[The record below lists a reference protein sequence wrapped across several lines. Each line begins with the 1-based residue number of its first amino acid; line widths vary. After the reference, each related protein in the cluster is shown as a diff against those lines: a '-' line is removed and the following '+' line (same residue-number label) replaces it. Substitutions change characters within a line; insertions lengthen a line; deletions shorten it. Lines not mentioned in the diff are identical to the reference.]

1 MENTAF
7 VATNCDLINNPKYQK
22 LDATAM
28 MLYSLYEERVSCS
41 QYNVMN
47 GNQYYKD
54 EQGRIFIIFTNE
66 QAAAILHTS
75 AKTIANRRKQLEDCH
90 LVTLKRNGLKGWRI
104 YVNPVESTP
113 ANIELIMSWKNY
125 SNEANNSVTATESQ
139 HNRTTQNVEYGLEE
153 TGSTNW
159 KKGRISIS
167 HSSISHPEK
176 NMNECM
182 KEHAH
187 VRACDTQTREQS
199 NSELPVQVRAAYLD
213 SFGYIS
219 NNTKKALL
227 AMISQTDAEM
237 VAFAIQCASEHNAV
251 NPIAYLQSI
260 ITSTA
265 NDPAIN
271 NVEQMM
277 AKYAQNKARNNAKFK
292 QRNVAKQ
299 PRQRKQRQYNNYRSQ
314 RANINEELPE
324 WAKHPENIKDKKPT
338 AEQQAKL
345 QEMLEGNR
353 LYGELRKAV
362 QLRRKLYDADIAAI
376 KKNLSQ
382 PNGYGHMAIDAPK
395 LWEQYCQ
402 QQGENVLV

>member
-1 MENTAF
+1 MKNTAF
-7 VATNCDLINNPKYQK
+7 IATNCDLINNPKYQK

-41 QYNVMN
+41 QHTVIN
-47 GNQYYKD
+47 GNQYFKD
-54 EQGRIFIIFTNE
+54 EQGRVFIIFTNE
-66 QAAAILHTS
+66 QAATILHTS

-90 LVTLKRNGLKGWRI
+90 LITLKRNGLKGWRI

-113 ANIELIMSWKNY
+113 TNIELIMSWKNY
-125 SNEANNSVTATESQ
+125 SNDENNVVTANESQ
-139 HNRTTQNVEYGLEE
+139 SNRTTQNVEYGLEE
-153 TGSTNW
+153 TGSTDW

-167 HSSISHPEK
+167 HSSISHPDK

-187 VRACDTQTREQS
+187 VRACDTQTRGQY
-199 NSELPVQVRAAYLD
+199 NSELPAQVRATYLD

-227 AMISQTDAEM
+227 AMIAKTDADM

-260 ITSTA
+260 INSTA
-265 NDPAIN
+265 NDPTIN

-277 AKYAQNKARNNAKFK
+277 AKYAQNKARNNAKFQK
-292 QRNVAKQ
+292 RNVAKQ

-324 WAKHPENIKDKKPT
+324 WAKHPENVKDKKPSAKQL
-338 AEQQAKL
+338 AEFNKVFEGYRLGEDLRDAVKSHKKL
-345 QEMLEGNR
+345 S
-353 LYGELRKAV
+353 
-362 QLRRKLYDADIAAI
+362 DADVLSI

-382 PNGYGHMAIDAPK
+382 PNGRGDLSVDSPK

-402 QQGENVLV
+402 QQGENVLI

>member
-1 MENTAF
+1 MKNTAF
-7 VATNCDLINNPKYQK
+7 IATNCDLINNPKYQK

-41 QYNVMN
+41 QHTVIN
-47 GNQYYKD
+47 GDQYFKD

-66 QAAAILHTS
+66 QAATILHTS

-90 LVTLKRNGLKGWRI
+90 LIALKRNGLKGWRI

-113 ANIELIMSWKNY
+113 TNIELIMSWKNY
-125 SNEANNSVTATESQ
+125 SNDENSVVTANESQ
-139 HNRTTQNVEYGLEE
+139 SNRTTQNVEYGLEE
-153 TGSTNW
+153 TGSTDW

-167 HSSISHPEK
+167 HSSISHPDE

-187 VRACDTQTREQS
+187 AREQS
-199 NSELPVQVRAAYLD
+199 NSKLPAQVRATYLD

-227 AMISQTDAEM
+227 AMVAKTDADM

-260 ITSTA
+260 ITSVA
-265 NDPAIN
+265 NDPTIN

-277 AKYAQNKARNNAKFK
+277 AKYAQNKARNNAKFQK
-292 QRNVAKQ
+292 RNVVKQ

-324 WAKHPENIKDKKPT
+324 WAKHPENIKNKKPT
-338 AEQQAKL
+338 VKQQNKM
-345 QEMLEGNR
+345 QEMLEGFR
-353 LYGELRKAV
+353 LNGELRKAV
-362 QLRRKLYDADIAAI
+362 QSCHKLNDNDVVAI
-376 KKNLSQ
+376 KKNLAQ
-382 PNGYGHMAIDAPK
+382 PNGYGNLCVDAPK

-402 QQGENVLV
+402 QQGENVLI

>member
-1 MENTAF
+1 MKNTAF
-7 VATNCDLINNPKYQK
+7 IATNCDLINNPKYQK

-41 QYNVMN
+41 QHTVIN
-47 GNQYYKD
+47 GNQYFKD

-66 QAAAILHTS
+66 QAATILHTS

-90 LVTLKRNGLKGWRI
+90 LITLKRNGLKGWRI

-113 ANIELIMSWKNY
+113 TNIELIMSWKNY
-125 SNEANNSVTATESQ
+125 SNEENNVVTANESQ
-139 HNRTTQNVEYGLEE
+139 SNRTTQNVEYGLEE
-153 TGSTNW
+153 TGSTDW

-167 HSSISHPEK
+167 HTSISHPNE

-187 VRACDTQTREQS
+187 VRAYDTQTRGQS
-199 NSELPVQVRAAYLD
+199 NSELPAQVRATYLD

-227 AMISQTDAEM
+227 AMITKTDADM

-251 NPIAYLQSI
+251 NSIAYLQSI
-260 ITSTA
+260 INSTA
-265 NDPAIN
+265 NDPTIN

-277 AKYAQNKARNNAKFK
+277 AKYAQNKARNNAKFQK
-292 QRNVAKQ
+292 RNVAKQ

-324 WAKHPENIKDKKPT
+324 WAKHPENVKDKKPS
-338 AEQQAKL
+338 AEQLAEFNKVFEGYRLGQDLRDAVKSHKKL
-345 QEMLEGNR
+345 S
-353 LYGELRKAV
+353 
-362 QLRRKLYDADIAAI
+362 DADVLSI

-382 PNGYGHMAIDAPK
+382 PNGRGNLCVDAPK
-395 LWEQYCQ
+395 LWGQYCQ
-402 QQGENVLV
+402 QQGENVLI

>member
-1 MENTAF
+1 MKNTAF
-7 VATNCDLINNPKYQK
+7 IATNCDLINNPKYQK

-41 QYNVMN
+41 QHTVIN
-47 GNQYYKD
+47 GNQYFKD

-66 QAAAILHTS
+66 QAATILHTS

-90 LVTLKRNGLKGWRI
+90 LITLKRNGLKGWRI

-113 ANIELIMSWKNY
+113 TNIELIMSWKNY
-125 SNEANNSVTATESQ
+125 SNEENNVVTANESQ
-139 HNRTTQNVEYGLEE
+139 SNRTTQNVEYGLEE
-153 TGSTNW
+153 TGSTDW

-167 HSSISHPEK
+167 HTSISHPDE

-187 VRACDTQTREQS
+187 VRAYDTQTRGQS
-199 NSELPVQVRAAYLD
+199 NSELPAQVRATYLD

-227 AMISQTDAEM
+227 AMITKTDADM

-251 NPIAYLQSI
+251 NSIAYLQSI
-260 ITSTA
+260 INSTA
-265 NDPAIN
+265 NDPTIN

-277 AKYAQNKARNNAKFK
+277 AKYAQNKARNNAKFQK
-292 QRNVAKQ
+292 RNVAKQ

-324 WAKHPENIKDKKPT
+324 WAKHPENVKDKKPS
-338 AEQQAKL
+338 AEQLAEFNKVFEGYRLGQDLRDAVKSHKKL
-345 QEMLEGNR
+345 S
-353 LYGELRKAV
+353 
-362 QLRRKLYDADIAAI
+362 DADVLSI

-382 PNGYGHMAIDAPK
+382 PNGRGNLCVDAPK
-395 LWEQYCQ
+395 LWGQYCQ
-402 QQGENVLV
+402 QQGENVLI

>member
-1 MENTAF
+1 MKNTAF
-7 VATNCDLINNPKYQK
+7 IATNCDLINNPKYQK

-41 QYNVMN
+41 QHTVIN
-47 GNQYYKD
+47 GDQYFKD

-66 QAAAILHTS
+66 QAATILHTS

-90 LVTLKRNGLKGWRI
+90 LIALKRNGLKGWRI

-113 ANIELIMSWKNY
+113 TNIELIMSWKNY
-125 SNEANNSVTATESQ
+125 SNDENSTVTANESQ
-139 HNRTTQNVEYGLEE
+139 SNRTTQNVEYGLEE
-153 TGSTNW
+153 TGSTDW

-167 HSSISHPEK
+167 HSSISHPDE

-199 NSELPVQVRAAYLD
+199 NSELPAQVRATYLD
-213 SFGYIS
+213 SFGFIS

-227 AMISQTDAEM
+227 AMIAKTDADM

-260 ITSTA
+260 INSTA

-277 AKYAQNKARNNAKFK
+277 AKYAQNKARNNAKFQK
-292 QRNVAKQ
+292 RNVVKQ

-324 WAKHPENIKDKKPT
+324 WAKHPENVKDKKPT
-338 AEQQAKL
+338 VKQQNKM
-345 QEMLEGNR
+345 QEMLEGFR
-353 LYGELRKAV
+353 LDGELRKAV
-362 QLRRKLYDADIAAI
+362 QSCHKLNDNDVVDI
-376 KKNLSQ
+376 KKNLAQ
-382 PNGYGHMAIDAPK
+382 PNGYGNLCVDAPK

-402 QQGENVLV
+402 QQGENVLI

>member
-1 MENTAF
+1 MKNTAF

-66 QAAAILHTS
+66 QAATILHTS

-90 LVTLKRNGLKGWRI
+90 LITLKRNGLKGWRI

-113 ANIELIMSWKNY
+113 TNIELIMSWKNY
-125 SNEANNSVTATESQ
+125 SNEENNVVTANESQ
-139 HNRTTQNVEYGLEE
+139 SNRTTQNVEYGLEE
-153 TGSTNW
+153 TGSTDW

-167 HSSISHPEK
+167 HPDE

-187 VRACDTQTREQS
+187 AREQS
-199 NSELPVQVRAAYLD
+199 NSELPAQVRAAYLD

-227 AMISQTDAEM
+227 AMITKTDADM

-260 ITSTA
+260 IISTA
-265 NDPAIN
+265 NDPIVN

-292 QRNVAKQ
+292 KRNVAKQ
-299 PRQRKQRQYNNYRSQ
+299 PRQRKQRRYNNYRSQ

-345 QEMLEGNR
+345 REMLEGNR

-402 QQGENVLV
+402 QQGENVLI